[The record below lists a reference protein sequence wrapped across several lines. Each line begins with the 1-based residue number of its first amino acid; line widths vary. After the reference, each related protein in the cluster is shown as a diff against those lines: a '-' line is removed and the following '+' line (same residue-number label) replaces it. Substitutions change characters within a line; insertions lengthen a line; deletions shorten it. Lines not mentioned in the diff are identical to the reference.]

1 MRLTLKS
8 KVLLLAMVPVL
19 LFALVLSG
27 GAVLI
32 LKKQADAEVK
42 DTRER
47 LLGDR
52 RAELEHYVQ
61 IAMGSIQAEYDRS
74 ANGDLNARAEAIARL
89 SKIKYGKDG
98 YIFGYDSQVVRLFR
112 GDSPVDVG
120 KSFRDRRDPSGVYL
134 NRELVEAG
142 RNGSHYVT
150 YTSPLPGNESVMVPK
165 LSYTLYLPKWDMVIG
180 SAINLDG
187 VEAQLVEIKQDID
200 ERIGTLI
207 ASIVGIA
214 GVLLVVLLVIGLAVA
229 NAMLRPLHQIRQN
242 LDDIAAGEGDLTR
255 RLPVTSYDEL
265 GELAG
270 SFNRFVEKI
279 HGLVRQIA
287 GMTGDLKQLVEQM
300 SAQAERSEQAM
311 ERQRHETDQVATAI
325 NEMSTTVFHIAQHAA
340 DTRDQSQE
348 ADRLAGAGQQ
358 AVSRVSA
365 SIAGLSQGV
374 QDTAEMIQ
382 KLAEDSQKISG
393 VVNVIHGIAEQTNL
407 LALNAAIEAARA
419 GEMGRGFAVVADE
432 VRNLARRVQD
442 STDEITQ
449 MILALQS
456 GTRDAV
462 EFMQESS
469 LKADGC
475 VSQAGDA
482 GEALAAIANAVA
494 QMRESNTQIAV
505 AAEQQSQVAEEMTR
519 SVVGIRDV
527 TELTVQQTVES
538 AATSQ
543 QLVDLAGDLTRAIG
557 QLRL

>member
-1 MRLTLKS
+1 MGTWISDIPLKY
-8 KVLLLAMVPVL
+8 KFWAVNAVAFFTTLLLV
-19 LFALVLSG
+19 LFAM
-27 GAVLI
+27 
-32 LKKQADAEVK
+32 Q
-42 DTRER
+42 
-47 LLGDR
+47 
-52 RAELEHYVQ
+52 Q
-61 IAMGSIQAEYDRS
+61 
-74 ANGDLNARAEAIARL
+74 EA
-89 SKIKYGKDG
+89 
-98 YIFGYDSQVVRLFR
+98 
-112 GDSPVDVG
+112 
-120 KSFRDRRDPSGVYL
+120 
-134 NRELVEAG
+134 AG
-142 RNGSHYVT
+142 RNASAQRAAAAEGELVQSW
-150 YTSPLPGNESVMVPK
+150 PA
-165 LSYTLYLPKWDMVIG
+165 G
-180 SAINLDG
+180 SALPARSNLLPLEQAASLGGTAAQALGKGQGWIELSGARQGDTPLLG
-187 VEAQLVEIKQDID
+187 AWVGQTGSGQRFAVLAPASDLWQVFADRAGAYAVAVLVLMLALLAASQLLIRFILTHLHTLKDVMLHVEKSGDLSARVPLQGRD
-200 ERIGTLI
+200 EVGQM
-207 ASIVGIA
+207 ASAFNAMQAGYQRIVGTVA
-214 GVLLVVLLVIGLAVA
+214 AAATKLDEGAQALARS
-229 NAMLRPLHQIRQN
+229 MGQ
-242 LDDIAAGEGDLTR
+242 
-255 RLPVTSYDEL
+255 
-265 GELAG
+265 
-270 SFNRFVEKI
+270 
-279 HGLVRQIA
+279 VRQ
-287 GMTGDLKQLVEQM
+287 GML
-300 SAQAERSEQAM
+300 
-311 ERQRHETDQVATAI
+311 
-325 NEMSTTVFHIAQHAA
+325 
-340 DTRDQSQE
+340 
-348 ADRLAGAGQQ
+348 GQQ